1 MKAMIAMSGGV
12 DSSVA
17 ALIIKQQQYEC
28 IGCTMK
34 LFDNE
39 AIGISEEST
48 CCSLDDIADARAIA
62 DRLGMDYYVFNYCEG
77 FRSRVMDKFADSYMH
92 ARTPNPCI
100 DCNRYM
106 KFEGLFKRA
115 RELDCDY
122 IVTGHYARIEKD
134 GDKFVLKKALDP
146 SKDQSYVLYNM
157 NQELLSHTLFPLG
170 SLSKDETRRIAE
182 ENNFVNARK
191 KDSQDI
197 CFVPNGDY
205 ASVIARITNGQTCPP
220 GDFVLTDGTVIGRHK
235 GIIHY
240 TIGQRRGLGIAY
252 KESLYVVRI
261 DPEKNQVI
269 LGSNN
274 DLFGRELIADDVNWI
289 SEELP
294 SEPIRV
300 TAKVRYRG
308 KEEAAT
314 LTFLDDSHFK
324 LVFDSPQ
331 RAITPGQSAVI
342 YQGDT
347 VLGGGI
353 IM

>member
-17 ALIIKQQQYEC
+17 ALIMKQRQYEC

-39 AIGISEEST
+39 AIGISEESS
-48 CCSLDDIADARAIA
+48 CCSLDDIADARAVA
-62 DRLGMDYYVFNYCEG
+62 DRLGMDYYVFNYCDG
-77 FRSRVMDKFADSYMH
+77 FKTRVMDKFADSYMH

-106 KFEGLFKRA
+106 KFEGLFLRA
-115 RELDCDY
+115 KELGCDY
-122 IVTGHYARIEKD
+122 IVTGHYARIEKA
-134 GDKFVLKKALDP
+134 GDKYVLKKALDP

-157 NQELLSHTLFPLG
+157 NQELLSHTQFPLG
-170 SLSKDETRRIAE
+170 SLSKEETRKIAE
-182 ENNFVNARK
+182 ENNFINANK

-205 ASVIARITNGQTCPP
+205 ASVINKITNGQTCPP
-220 GDFVLTDGTVIGRHK
+220 GDFVLTDGTVMGRHK

-252 KESLYVVRI
+252 KESLYVVKI
-261 DPEKNQVI
+261 DTEKNQVV
-269 LGSNN
+269 LGSNE
-274 DLFGRELIADDVNWI
+274 DLFGTELVTDDVNWI
-289 SEELP
+289 SGEIP
-294 SEPIRV
+294 DKPIRV
-300 TAKVRYRG
+300 TARVRYHG
-308 KEEAAT
+308 KEEPAT
-314 LTFLDDSHFK
+314 LTFIDDNHFK
-324 LVFDSPQ
+324 LVFDTPQ

-342 YQGDT
+342 YDGDV

-353 IM
+353 IS